1 MAWTTNRNR
10 GSEAGGHFF
19 HAAYG
24 VRIQGAA
31 NTLTIWEPRTHHG
44 TSLQDVDPLDK
55 SPPFRQTGMSIVT
68 SNKIKSA
75 WNKYYEGGMEEMMR
89 QCGAPEETED
99 PDRPDWL

>member
-1 MAWTTNRNR
+1 MAWTTNRNA

-55 SPPFRQTGMSIVT
+55 SPIFCQTGMSIVT

-75 WNKYYEGGMEEMMR
+75 WIKYCKGEMGEIVR
-89 QCGAPEETED
+89 QCGAPEETEELGHSD
-99 PDRPDWL
+99 